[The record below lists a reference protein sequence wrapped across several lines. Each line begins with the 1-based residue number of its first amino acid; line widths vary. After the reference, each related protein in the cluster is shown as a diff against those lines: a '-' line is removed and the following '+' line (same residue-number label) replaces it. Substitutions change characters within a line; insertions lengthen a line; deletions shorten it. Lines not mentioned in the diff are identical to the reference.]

1 MENLKFAFSSIMAHK
16 MRSFLTMIG
25 IIIGVSSVVV
35 IMALGDSMSR
45 QVNKNMTKSQ
55 KNIQVFFSPIK
66 SKDGSFTQKQS
77 SLTLSGRE
85 DTAYVVPP
93 KTQEEWVKE
102 AAKLKGVDGYFV
114 ANSINVTLTYKD
126 KKVEQASLTGGNMTY
141 MTATDNEIIAGRS
154 LREQDYRDFASVI
167 LLDEELAKSLF
178 DSPQAALNQIIS
190 VNNFH
195 YRVIGVYTSSEAKTA
210 KMFGVGGLP
219 ITTNTSVAVNFNM
232 DEISNVVFR
241 VNDTSLTPTLGPE
254 LARRMTEISGVHQ
267 GEYQVADE
275 TATFEEVQKLF
286 GFITT
291 IISAIAGI
299 SLFVGGTGVMN
310 IMLVSVTE
318 RTREIGLRKALGA
331 TRANILVQF
340 LIESMILT
348 LLGGVIGLG
357 IAAGMTMLAGVL
369 LQNMIAGIE
378 VGVSLPIALFSLAV
392 SASVGMIFG
401 VLPANKASKL
411 DPIEA
416 LRYE

>member
-93 KTQEEWVKE
+93 KTQEAWVKE
-102 AAKLKGVDGYFV
+102 AAKLKGVDSYFV
-114 ANSINVTLTYKD
+114 TNSINVTLTYKD

-141 MTATDNEIIAGRS
+141 MTATENEIIAGRS

-167 LLDEELAKSLF
+167 LLDEELANSLF

-210 KMFGVGGLP
+210 KMFGIGGLP

-291 IISAIAGI
+291 IISAITLCWWDWCYEHHAG
-299 SLFVGGTGVMN
+299 FGD
-310 IMLVSVTE
+310 
-318 RTREIGLRKALGA
+318 RTYA
-331 TRANILVQF
+331 
-340 LIESMILT
+340 
-348 LLGGVIGLG
+348 
-357 IAAGMTMLAGVL
+357 
-369 LQNMIAGIE
+369 
-378 VGVSLPIALFSLAV
+378 
-392 SASVGMIFG
+392 
-401 VLPANKASKL
+401 
-411 DPIEA
+411 
-416 LRYE
+416 

>member
-1 MENLKFAFSSIMAHK
+1 MQNLKFAFSSIMAHK

-55 KNIQVFFSPIK
+55 KNIHVFFSPIK

-77 SLTLSGRE
+77 ALTVSGKE
-85 DTAYVVPP
+85 EEVHVEPP
-93 KTQEEWVKE
+93 KPQEAWVKE
-102 AAKLKGVDGYFV
+102 AAKLKGVDSYYV
-114 ANSINVTLTYKD
+114 TNSTNTTLSYKD
-126 KKVEQASLTGGNMTY
+126 KKVERASLTGGNITY
-141 MTATDNEIIAGRS
+141 MKAVENEIVAGRS
-154 LREQDYRDFASVI
+154 LIAQDYKDVASVI
-167 LLDEELAKSLF
+167 LLDQELANSLF
-178 DSPQAALNQIIS
+178 GSAQEAVNQVIDVGGFS
-190 VNNFH
+190 
-195 YRVIGVYTSSEAKTA
+195 YRVIGVYTSDEAKTA
-210 KMFGVGGLP
+210 KTFGIGGLP
-219 ITTNTSVAVNFNM
+219 ITTNISLANNFNM
-232 DEISNVVFR
+232 DEISDIVFR
-241 VNDTSLTPTLGPE
+241 VNDTSLTPTVGPE
-254 LARRMTEISGVHQ
+254 LARKLTEIAGIQQ
-267 GEYQVADE
+267 GEYQVADA
-275 TATFEEVQKLF
+275 TAAFQEVQQLF
-286 GFITT
+286 GFMTT

-331 TRANILVQF
+331 TRANILIQF

-348 LLGGVIGLG
+348 LLGGVIGLT
-357 IAAGMTMLAGVL
+357 IATGLTAIAGLL
-369 LQNMIAGIE
+369 LQGLIAGIE
-378 VGVSLPIALFSLAV
+378 VGVSIPVALFSLAV

>member
-1 MENLKFAFSSIMAHK
+1 
-16 MRSFLTMIG
+16 MIG

-55 KNIQVFFSPIK
+55 KDIHVFFSPTK
-66 SKDGSFTQKQS
+66 SKDGSFTQRQS
-77 SLTLSGRE
+77 ALTLSGGRE
-85 DTAYVVPP
+85 EDFVEPP
-93 KTQEEWVKE
+93 KPQEAWVKE
-102 AAKLKGVDGYFV
+102 AAKLKGVDSYYV
-114 ANSINVTLTYKD
+114 TNSANVTLTYKD
-126 KKVEQASLTGGNMTY
+126 KKVEHANMT
-141 MTATDNEIIAGRS
+141 GRG
-154 LREQDYRDFASVI
+154 LRAQDYKDFASVI
-167 LLDEELAKSLF
+167 ILDEELANSLF
-178 DSPQAALNQIIS
+178 GSVKDALNQIIE
-190 VNNFH
+190 VNEIS
-195 YRVIGVYTSSEAKTA
+195 YRVIGVYASKEAKA
-210 KMFGVGGLP
+210 VKAFGVGGLP
-219 ITTNTSVAVNFNM
+219 ITTNISLAANFNT
-232 DEISNVVFR
+232 DEISNIVFR
-241 VNDTSLTPTLGPE
+241 VNDTSLTQTLGPE
-254 LARRMTEISGVHQ
+254 LARRMTEIAGLQQ
-267 GEYQVADE
+267 GEYQVAD
-275 TATFEEVQKLF
+275 ASAAFQEVQQLF

-348 LLGGVIGLG
+348 LLGGIIGLVL
-357 IAAGMTMLAGVL
+357 AAGVTMLAGVL

-378 VGVSLPIALFSLAV
+378 VGVSIPIAFFSLAV
-392 SASVGMIFG
+392 SAGVGMIFG

>member
-1 MENLKFAFSSIMAHK
+1 MQNLKFAFSSIMAHK

-55 KNIQVFFSPIK
+55 KDIHVFFSPIK

-77 SLTLSGRE
+77 ALTVSGKEE
-85 DTAYVVPP
+85 DVHVEPP
-93 KTQEEWVKE
+93 KPLESWVKE
-102 AAKLKGVDGYFV
+102 AAKLKGVDSYYV
-114 ANSINVTLTYKD
+114 TNSTNVTLSYKD
-126 KKVEQASLTGGNMTY
+126 KKVERATLTGGNSTY
-141 MTATDNEIIAGRS
+141 MNAVENEIVAGRS

-167 LLDEELAKSLF
+167 LLDEELANSLF

-210 KMFGVGGLP
+210 KMFGIGGLP

-348 LLGGVIGLG
+348 LLGGIIGLVS
-357 IAAGMTMLAGVL
+357 AAGLTMLAGIL